1 MASPSA
7 LIWRSSSMTLRKCK
21 CGRNT
26 DNGLLC
32 TNCQRDGTIDTSYY
46 EPEVEEEEL
55 DDYGFTVEFLDEE
68 DDD

>member
-1 MASPSA
+1 
-7 LIWRSSSMTLRKCK
+7 MTLSKCK

-32 TNCQRDGTIDTSYY
+32 TNCQRDGTLDTSYY
-46 EPEVEEEEL
+46 EPETEEDAEL
-55 DDYGFTVEFLDEE
+55 DEYGFTVVDIDE

>member
-1 MASPSA
+1 MPLS
-7 LIWRSSSMTLRKCK
+7 KCK

-46 EPEVEEEEL
+46 EPEVEEEEEL

>member
-1 MASPSA
+1 
-7 LIWRSSSMTLRKCK
+7 MTLSKCK

-46 EPEVEEEEL
+46 DPEIEEEEL
-55 DDYGFTVEFLDEE
+55 DEYGFTVVEFDEDE

>member
-1 MASPSA
+1 
-7 LIWRSSSMTLRKCK
+7 MTLTKCK

-26 DNGLLC
+26 DNGFLC

-46 EPEVEEEEL
+46 EPEIEEEEDL
-55 DDYGFTVEFLDEE
+55 DDLGFTIVDGLYEE

>member
-1 MASPSA
+1 
-7 LIWRSSSMTLRKCK
+7 MTLVKCK

-26 DNGLLC
+26 DNGFLC

-46 EPEVEEEEL
+46 EPEIEEEEDL
-55 DDYGFTVEFLDEE
+55 DDLGFTIVEGLYEE

>member
-1 MASPSA
+1 
-7 LIWRSSSMTLRKCK
+7 MTLRKCK

-32 TNCQRDGTIDTSYY
+32 TNCQRDGTIGSSYY
-46 EPEVEEEEL
+46 EPEIEDEEL
-55 DDYGFTVEFLDEE
+55 DDYGFTVVEPLDEE

>member
-1 MASPSA
+1 
-7 LIWRSSSMTLRKCK
+7 MTLSKCK

-26 DNGLLC
+26 DNGFLC

-46 EPEVEEEEL
+46 EPEDEETEEL
-55 DDYGFTVEFLDEE
+55 DEYGFTVVDHFDEE